1 MTTLMIERELLK
13 THRLVK
19 VSAQGTVL
27 WSIDLEASMTR
38 PAIGKDSVYFI
49 HGPCY
54 KTSKGSSKMLSFA
67 RHKLCDGSKVF
78 DVPIAPEL
86 QAHRKIQDLDRSLL
100 LSGNECMAS
109 WRKNSNGDV
118 YIFST
123 SSGQLLKTI
132 EQYRIR
138 NPPLLQ
144 SVVPSLHTPGF
155 WITNSRTTKLT
166 TYDEVSGSFSDVDF
180 YYVDEKPFPHS
191 GSTTFD
197 GNHSVFLRIVHAAV
211 DWYASDHNGTNPF
224 GQFAIS
230 PTEGTATVTLP
241 GRSKR
246 EAKRRDFE
254 LEVPWKLDEEDF
266 FGMMNDYLIYQSPKN
281 ESLILVDF
289 WPTW

>member
-1 MTTLMIERELLK
+1 MTTLMIEGKLLK
-13 THRLVK
+13 NHRLVK
-19 VSAQGTVL
+19 VSAQGTLL
-27 WSIDLEASMTR
+27 WSIDLNVSMTR

-54 KTSKGSSKMLSFA
+54 KTSKDSSKMLSFA

-78 DVPIAPEL
+78 DVPIPPEL

-100 LSGNECMAS
+100 LTGNECLAS
-109 WRKNSNGDV
+109 WRKNANGDV

-132 EQYRIR
+132 EQSRIR

-144 SVVPSLHTPGF
+144 SVVPSLDTPGF
-155 WITNSRTTKLT
+155 WVTTSRTMKLT
-166 TYDEVSGSFSDVDF
+166 TYDEVPGSFSDVDF
-180 YYVDEKPFPHS
+180 YYVDKDPFPHS
-191 GSTTFD
+191 GSITFD
-197 GNHSVFLRIVHAAV
+197 GNHSVFLRTVHSYV
-211 DWYASDHNGTNPF
+211 DWCTSRNNGPNPF

-230 PTEGTATVTLP
+230 PTLGTATVTLP

-246 EAKRRDFE
+246 EGKRREFE
-254 LEVPWKLDEEDF
+254 LELPWELDEEDF
-266 FGMMNDYLIYQSPKN
+266 FGMMNDYLIYQSPKH
-281 ESLILVDF
+281 EFLVLVDF